1 MHGSGHVIL
10 HKFKSKAMLLA
21 DSKSEFLTLGLKHME
36 SSNLCG
42 KGQGEGFFFFPLKIN
57 Q

>member
-1 MHGSGHVIL
+1 MHGSGRVIL

-21 DSKSEFLTLGLKHME
+21 DSKSKFLTLGLEYME

-42 KGQGEGFFFFPLKIN
+42 KGQGEGFFFLLKIN

>member
-21 DSKSEFLTLGLKHME
+21 DSKSEFLTLGLKHIE

-42 KGQGEGFFFFPLKIN
+42 KGQGEGFFFFFL
-57 Q
+57 